1 MPYNPADLQ
10 PGMIILCRSAPAE
23 PLVDRLLD
31 VAIAWST
38 GGPYVHA
45 VMVGN
50 GHLIEQIDPV
60 TQSPLAKYAGNGDV
74 FRVEGLTLD
83 RARTT
88 IAWATARLGQPYGIT
103 ALLEDG
109 GWYDAHMSCLLQAH
123 PRYVTCSGFVA
134 AAFAQGGGIL
144 LTAQPLP
151 SPMSLAFSPR
161 LLGSR
166 PWDPASLHHPNTPPT
181 GE

>member
-1 MPYNPADLQ
+1 MAYDPAVLR
-10 PGMIILCRSAPAE
+10 PGDVLLMTALSTE
-23 PLVDRLLD
+23 PIWDRVLD
-31 VAIAWST
+31 AAIAWST

-45 VMVGN
+45 ALVGE

-60 TQSPLAKYAGNGDV
+60 IQSPLAKYTANGNA
-74 FRVEGLTLD
+74 FSVEGLTP
-83 RARTT
+83 AMAHAT
-88 IAWATARLGQPYGIT
+88 IAWAMAHLGQPYGIT

-109 GWYDAHMSCLLQAH
+109 GWYDAHLGCLLNAR

-134 AAFAQGGGIL
+134 MAFAQGAGIP
-144 LTAQPLP
+144 LTQQPLP

-161 LLGSR
+161 LLGPR
-166 PWDPASLHHPNTPPT
+166 PWDPLPHHLNTPPT